1 MDLQTRKLQ
10 FIQEFLRINS
20 EEIINKLDKFMHDER
35 KKIHEQELKPMSL
48 DQFNELID
56 RSEDDFAN
64 GRVIEAKDLKDEIEL
79 NKIIDDFENRNDGK
93 NI

>member
-20 EEIINKLDKFMHDER
+20 EEIINKLDKFMQDER

-48 DQFNELID
+48 DQFNEMID
-56 RSEDDFAN
+56 RSEDDFVN
-64 GRVIEAKDLKDEIEL
+64 DRVIEAKDLKDEIA
-79 NKIIDDFENRNDGK
+79 KWK
-93 NI
+93 

>member
-1 MDLQTRKLQ
+1 MDLQSRKLQ

-20 EEIINKLDKFMHDER
+20 EEIINKLDKFMHEER

-48 DQFNELID
+48 EQFNEMID

-64 GRVIEAKDLKDEIEL
+64 GRVIEVNDLKNEIA
-79 NKIIDDFENRNDGK
+79 KWK
-93 NI
+93 

>member
-35 KKIHEQELKPMSL
+35 KKIHEQELKPMSS
-48 DQFNELID
+48 DQFNEMID

-64 GRVIEAKDLKDEIEL
+64 GRVIEANDLKNEIA
-79 NKIIDDFENRNDGK
+79 KWK
-93 NI
+93 

>member
-20 EEIINKLDKFMHDER
+20 EEIINKLDMFMHDER

-48 DQFNELID
+48 DQFNEMIN
-56 RSEDDFAN
+56 RSEDDFVN
-64 GRVIEAKDLKDEIEL
+64 DRVIEAKDLKDEIV
-79 NKIIDDFENRNDGK
+79 KWK
-93 NI
+93 

>member
-20 EEIINKLDKFMHDER
+20 EEIINKLDMFMHDER

-48 DQFNELID
+48 DQFNEMID
-56 RSEDDFAN
+56 RSEDDFVN
-64 GRVIEAKDLKDEIEL
+64 DRVIEAKDLKEEIV
-79 NKIIDDFENRNDGK
+79 KWK
-93 NI
+93 

>member
-20 EEIINKLDKFMHDER
+20 EEIINKLDKFMHDEI
-35 KKIHEQELKPMSL
+35 KKIHEQEQKPMSL
-48 DQFNELID
+48 DQFNEMID

-64 GRVIEAKDLKDEIEL
+64 GRVIEAKDLKDEIV
-79 NKIIDDFENRNDGK
+79 KWK
-93 NI
+93 

>member
-35 KKIHEQELKPMSL
+35 KKIHEQELKPMSS
-48 DQFNELID
+48 DQFNEMID

-64 GRVIEAKDLKDEIEL
+64 GRVIEATDLKNEIAKWE
-79 NKIIDDFENRNDGK
+79 
-93 NI
+93 